1 MDSSPSLDTVYQA
14 VYTLYHNPDPTAKE
28 KASQWLG
35 ELQKSVSAWKIS
47 NELLQQQHDLES
59 CYFAAQ
65 TMRSK
70 IQLSFHELPVE
81 VHESLRDS
89 LLSHIGQV
97 TDTTNTVIVTQLCLA
112 LADLALQMS
121 TWTSPVT
128 YLINHFGP
136 TNLWPLLETLTVLPE
151 EVNSRT
157 LRLGSNRRQ
166 DILGDFQNSSPDVI
180 QFLKVCL
187 SNGGDNPQ
195 IHIRILR
202 CFSSWVSIQA
212 ISLSEVLEN
221 IVVAHAFQ
229 ILSNA
234 SSPSALH
241 EAASD
246 CVCALLQC
254 LEENN
259 DQPQLEHQLFQ
270 GVMSLEEAYHQ
281 SVATEDQEKSMN
293 YCRIFTELAESFKQK
308 MVTGCSTSRTHFAL
322 KILDLVLTCV
332 GHHDYEVAEITFN
345 LWYRLSEELYVRNSD
360 ALTSVFKPYVERLI
374 AALCNHCQMEPDH
387 DGLLDE
393 GDDFQDF
400 RLKVSE
406 LIKDVVFIVGSSN
419 CFRQMFLNLQV
430 PGVTWD
436 ASEAALFVM
445 QSVAKNILPEENEVV
460 PKVVEAILN
469 LPDNTHLAV
478 RHTSILLL
486 GELCE
491 WIELHPQS
499 LEPVLNFL
507 LYCLQR
513 PPLASAAAVALQAIC
528 SACCEHMGVHFSG
541 LVQIVQ
547 SLDTFNMSNQAAIGL
562 LKGVSVILGRLP
574 AEQITPLMKEICW
587 LQVKPLFELLESNVK
602 IQKSTRTD
610 PVYWLDRLAV
620 IFRHTSPEVQNGAI
634 HPCRDVV
641 TEVWPVLS
649 KTCDRFQEDSRIM
662 ERVCRCLRYAVRCV
676 GKQAA
681 HLLEALVKQMV
692 SLYVQHQHSCCL
704 YLGSILVDE
713 YASEPG
719 CVGGLLDMLVA
730 LIGPTFTILQE
741 GGWENGLKNHPD
753 TVDDLF
759 RLCAR
764 FLQRAPVPFLQC
776 TSLQDIISCA
786 ILAVNLEHRYANA
799 SVMKFFYDLIH
810 CGRNNESKEDFPLRQ
825 NLVLAIVRENGNL
838 LMSRLIYVSVFTLH
852 SYMLSDVSDVIV
864 ELTLTDREAMNGWLQ
879 EALENLNKN
888 ASDRHL
894 TATNKQLVDFH
905 EAIMKAESTKHVTQC
920 LKEFSRLFR

>member
-1 MDSSPSLDTVYQA
+1 MDSSPSLETVYQA
-14 VYTLYHNPDPTAKE
+14 VYTLYHNPDPAEKE

-35 ELQKSVSAWKIS
+35 ELQKSVSAWNIS

-65 TMRSK
+65 TMRTK
-70 IQLSFHELPVE
+70 IQLSFHELPVD

-89 LLSHIGQV
+89 LISHIRQV

-121 TWTSPVT
+121 TWTAPVS
-128 YLINHFGP
+128 YLINHFQH
-136 TNLWPLLETLTVLPE
+136 NLWPLLETLTVLPE

-166 DILGDFQNSSPDVI
+166 EILNDFQNSSPAVL
-180 QFLKVCL
+180 QFLKACL
-187 SNGGDNPQ
+187 TNGGENPQ

-212 ISLSEVLEN
+212 ITLSEVLEN
-221 IVVAHAFQ
+221 IVVVHAFQ
-229 ILSNA
+229 ILSNP
-234 SSPSALH
+234 SSPSGLH

-246 CVCALLQC
+246 CVCALLLC

-259 DQPQLEHQLFQ
+259 DQPQLEQHLFQ

-308 MVTGCSTSRTHFAL
+308 MVAGCTPSRTHFAL

-345 LWYRLSEELYVRNSD
+345 LWYRLSEELYVKNLD
-360 ALTSVFKPYVERLI
+360 TLTVVFKPYVERLI
-374 AALCNHCQMEPDH
+374 AALCHHCQMEPDH

-400 RLKVSE
+400 RIKVSE

-419 CFRQMFLNLQV
+419 CFRQMFINLQV

-445 QSVAKNILPEENEVV
+445 QSVAKNILPEENDVV

-469 LPDNTHLAV
+469 LPENTHLAV
-478 RHTSILLL
+478 RHTSLLLL

-491 WIELHPQS
+491 WIEYHPQS

-528 SACCEHMGVHFSG
+528 SACCEHMGVHFNG
-541 LVQIVQ
+541 LIQIVQ

-562 LKGVSVILGRLP
+562 LKGVAVILGRLP
-574 AEQITPLMKEICW
+574 TDQITPRMKEICF
-587 LQVKPLFELLESNVK
+587 LQVQPLCELLESDVK
-602 IQKSTRTD
+602 VQKATRTD

-620 IFRHTSPEVQNGAI
+620 IFRNTSPSVQNGTV
-634 HPCRDVV
+634 HPCRDVL

-649 KTCDRFQEDSRIM
+649 KTCDKYQEDSRVM

-681 HLLEALVKQMV
+681 HLLEPLVKQMV

-713 YASEPG
+713 YASESG
-719 CVGGLLDMLVA
+719 CVVGLLEMLEA
-730 LIGPTFTILQE
+730 FIGPTFTILQE
-741 GGWENGLKNHPD
+741 GGWEKGLRDHPD

-776 TSLQDIISCA
+776 NSLQGIISCA
-786 ILAVNLEHRYANA
+786 LLAVTLDHRYANA

-810 CGRNNESKEDFPLRQ
+810 CGRNNESKEDFATRQ
-825 NLVLAIVRENGNL
+825 SLVLAKVRENGQILTARL
-838 LMSRLIYVSVFTLH
+838 LHASVFYLH
-852 SYMLSDVSDVIV
+852 SYMLSDVADVIV
-864 ELTLTDREAMNGWLQ
+864 ELIQTDGDSMNSWLQ
-879 EALENLNKN
+879 QALEELNTN
-888 ASDRHL
+888 AQGHHL
-894 TATNKQLVDFH
+894 TATSQQIVDFH
-905 EAIMKAESTKHVTQC
+905 ATIMKAEGTKQVTYC
-920 LKEFSRLFR
+920 LKDFTRLFR

>member
-1 MDSSPSLDTVYQA
+1 MDSSPTLETVYQA
-14 VYTLYHNPDPTAKE
+14 VYTLYHNPDPAEKE

-65 TMRSK
+65 TMRTK
-70 IQLSFHELPVE
+70 IQLSFHELPVD

-166 DILGDFQNSSPDVI
+166 DILQDFQNSSPAVI
-180 QFLKVCL
+180 QFLKACL
-187 SNGGDNPQ
+187 SSGGENPQ

-212 ISLSEVLEN
+212 ITLSEVLEN
-221 IVVAHAFQ
+221 ILVAHAFR
-229 ILSNA
+229 ILSNPT
-234 SSPSALH
+234 SPSALH

-259 DQPQLEHQLFQ
+259 EQPQLEQQLFN
-270 GVMSLEEAYHQ
+270 GVVSLEEAYHQ

-308 MVTGCSTSRTHFAL
+308 MVAGCLSISRTHFAL

-345 LWYRLSEELYVRNSD
+345 LWYRLSEELYKINSD
-360 ALTSVFKPYVERLI
+360 PLTNVFKPYVERLI
-374 AALCNHCQMEPDH
+374 AALCHHCQMEQDH
-387 DGLLDE
+387 DGLLEE
-393 GDDFQDF
+393 GDDFLDF
-400 RLKVSE
+400 RIKVSE

-445 QSVAKNILPEENEVV
+445 QAVAKNILPEENEVV

-469 LPDNTHLAV
+469 LPENTHLAV

-491 WIELHPQS
+491 WIDIHPQS

-513 PPLASAAAVALQAIC
+513 APLASAAAVALQSIC
-528 SACCEHMGVHFSG
+528 TACNKHMGVHFQG
-541 LVQIVQ
+541 LIQIVQ
-547 SLDTFNMSNQAAIGL
+547 SLDSFNMSNQAAIGL
-562 LKGVSVILGRLP
+562 LKGVSVILARMP
-574 AEQITPLMKEICW
+574 ADQITPLMKEICF
-587 LQVKPLFELLESNVK
+587 LQVEPLVALLESDVK
-602 IQKSTRTD
+602 VSKGSRSD

-620 IFRHTSPEVQNGAI
+620 IFRNTSPEVQNGAV
-634 HPCRDVV
+634 HPCRDVL
-641 TEVWPVLS
+641 TDVWPVLS
-649 KTCDRFQEDSRIM
+649 KTCVKYQQDSRVM

-681 HLLEALVKQMV
+681 HLLEPLVEQLV

-719 CVGGLLDMLVA
+719 CVGGLLEMLEA
-730 LIGPTFTILQE
+730 FIGPTFTILQE
-741 GGWENGLKNHPD
+741 DGSENGLKSHPD

-764 FLQRAPVPFLQC
+764 FLQRAPIPFLQC
-776 TSLQDIISCA
+776 TSLQGIINCA
-786 ILAVNLEHRYANA
+786 LQAVTLDHRYANA

-810 CGRNNESKEDFPLRQ
+810 CGRKDESQQDFPLRQ
-825 NLVLAIVRENGNL
+825 SLVLAIVRENGRTLTTRL
-838 LMSRLIYVSVFTLH
+838 LHSSVFFLH

-864 ELTLTDREAMNGWLQ
+864 ELTLTDRDAMHKW
-879 EALENLNKN
+879 LENAL
-888 ASDRHL
+888 SDLSAHAAGHSL
-894 TATNKQLVDFH
+894 SATNKQMVEFH
-905 EAIMKAESTKHVTQC
+905 SSVMK
-920 LKEFSRLFR
+920 

>member
-1 MDSSPSLDTVYQA
+1 MDSSPSLETVYQA
-14 VYTLYHNPDPTAKE
+14 VYTLYHNPDPQEKE
-28 KASQWLG
+28 NASKWLG

-65 TMRSK
+65 TMRTK
-70 IQLSFHELPVE
+70 IQLSFHELPVD

-121 TWTSPVT
+121 TWSSPVS

-136 TNLWPLLETLTVLPE
+136 ANLWPLLETLTVLPE

-166 DILGDFQNSSPDVI
+166 DIIQDFQDSSPAVL
-180 QFLKVCL
+180 QFLKACL
-187 SNGGDNPQ
+187 SSGGENPQ

-212 ISLSEVLEN
+212 ITLSEVLEN

-229 ILSNA
+229 ILTNP
-234 SSPSALH
+234 SSPSGLH

-259 DQPQLEHQLFQ
+259 DQPQLEQQLFQ

-308 MVTGCSTSRTHFAL
+308 MVAGCATSRTHFAL

-345 LWYRLSEELYVRNSD
+345 LWYRLSEELYVKNSD
-360 ALTSVFKPYVERLI
+360 ALTGVFKPYVERLI
-374 AALCNHCQMEPDH
+374 AALCHHCQMEPDH
-387 DGLLDE
+387 DGLLEE

-400 RLKVSE
+400 RIKVSE

-430 PGVTWD
+430 PNVTWD

-469 LPDNTHLAV
+469 LPENTHLAV

-491 WIELHPQS
+491 WIEFHPQS

-513 PPLASAAAVALQAIC
+513 PALASAAAVALQAIC
-528 SACCEHMGVHFSG
+528 SACCEHMGVHFNG
-541 LVQIVQ
+541 LIQIIQ
-547 SLDTFNMSNQAAIGL
+547 SLETFNMSNQAAIGL
-562 LKGVSVILGRLP
+562 LKGVSEILGRMP
-574 AEQITPLMKEICW
+574 AEQIPPLMKEICW
-587 LQVKPLFELLESNVK
+587 LQAKPLCELIDSDIKV
-602 IQKSTRTD
+602 QKGTRTD

-620 IFRHTSPEVQNGAI
+620 IFRNTSPGVQNGAV
-634 HPCRDVV
+634 HPCREVL

-649 KTCDRFQEDSRIM
+649 KTCDKYQQDSRIM

-681 HLLEALVKQMV
+681 HLLEPLVKQMV

-719 CVGGLLDMLVA
+719 CVVGLLNMLEA
-730 LIGPTFTILQE
+730 FIAPTFTILQE
-741 GGWENGLKNHPD
+741 GGWENGLRGHPD

-764 FLQRAPVPFLQC
+764 FLQRAPIPFLQC
-776 TSLQDIISCA
+776 TSLQAIINCA
-786 ILAVNLEHRYANA
+786 ILAVTLDHRYANA

-810 CGRNNESKEDFPLRQ
+810 CGRNNESQEDFPVRKT
-825 NLVLAIVRENGNL
+825 LVQAIVQENGRL
-838 LMSRLIYVSVFTLH
+838 LTSRLLHASVFFLH
-852 SYMLSDVSDVIV
+852 SYMLADVSDVIV
-864 ELTLTDREAMNGWLQ
+864 ELTLTDRESMNTWLQ
-879 EALENLNKN
+879 QALEDLNN
-888 ASDRHL
+888 SASGQHL
-894 TATNKQLVDFH
+894 TATSKQIVDFH
-905 EAIMKAESTKHVTQC
+905 AAIMKAEGTKPVTHH
-920 LKEFSRLFR
+920 LKDFTRLFR